1 MYLNYLII
9 AILALLGTAAIAA
22 VVVLLIMHKKHKAVA
37 AANGNNDNAAYIKKR
52 RTNIIIIVV
61 ILAVFI
67 TGAIIY
73 FTANKQPDNSRFYGT
88 YKCQVQQGEY
98 DTTYKIVLAEP
109 QTQGIYLYC
118 GEYSATSTN
127 PTSSFSYHIQHTISG
142 KNITIS
148 FNRGNTISGAFDD
161 NGNLLINKIG
171 KQTDLLFIKIQ

>member
-52 RTNIIIIVV
+52 RTNIIIVV

-67 TGAIIY
+67 SGAIIC
-73 FTANKQPDNSRFYGT
+73 FTANKQPDHSQYYGT
-88 YKCQVQQGEY
+88 YECQVQQGKY
-98 DTTYKIVLAEP
+98 KTTYKIVIAEP
-109 QTQGIYLYC
+109 KKRGIYLYC
-118 GEYSATSTN
+118 GEYFATSTN
-127 PTSSFSYHIQHTISG
+127 PTFSFSYGIEHTISG
-142 KNITIS
+142 KNITIH
-148 FNRGNTISGAFDD
+148 FDRGNTISGAFDD